1 MLQLDAI
8 GQPDD
13 GAEATGLP
21 ALFEVDDGDEEEE
34 QQQQAA
40 QGENAPR
47 KGKFGKLGKAGGKL
61 KRKIRSAKQRV
72 TGIRSRS
79 SATSKSAGKQPAAD
93 VETRSRSR
101 SGGGDGQGIGEP
113 SAPQRTPEHFDAL
126 VSRISSAE
134 QELQDAIRLQDF
146 GRVIEL
152 ESKLTV
158 LREEYEDGMNEHE
171 QLQNEARRCAHR

>member
-8 GQPDD
+8 GAQPDD

-21 ALFEVDDGDEEEE
+21 ALFELDDDDEEE
-34 QQQQAA
+34 QQVA
-40 QGENAPR
+40 QGENAPPR

-61 KRKIRSAKQRV
+61 KRKIRSAKERV

-79 SATSKSAGKQPAAD
+79 SATAKSVGKQPAAD

-113 SAPQRTPEHFDAL
+113 SATQRTPEHFDAL
-126 VSRISSAE
+126 VSKISSAE